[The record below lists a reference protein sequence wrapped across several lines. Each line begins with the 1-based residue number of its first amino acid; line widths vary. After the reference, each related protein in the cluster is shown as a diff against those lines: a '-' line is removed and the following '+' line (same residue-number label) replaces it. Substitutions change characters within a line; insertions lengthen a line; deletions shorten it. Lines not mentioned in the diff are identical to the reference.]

1 METEIKRSHIVQEVQ
16 QWLEQVVIGLKL
28 CPFAAEP
35 LQNQQ
40 VRIRVSIAETE
51 DALLTDVQAELML
64 LDRMH
69 PDELETSILVVPLM
83 LADFGE
89 YNEFLYLVNLLLR
102 EFSWNQLYQVASFH
116 PHYCFAGAKPD
127 ATENLTNRSPYPLLH
142 ILREASV
149 SEAIASFDQ
158 AETIPTRNIKTV
170 QKLTPIKKK
179 KLFPYL
185 YS

>member
-1 METEIKRSHIVQEVQ
+1 METDIKRSLIVQEVQ
-16 QWLEQVVIGLKL
+16 QWLENVVVGLKL

-35 LQNQQ
+35 LHNQQ
-40 VRIRVSIAETE
+40 IRIRVSTAETE
-51 DALLTDVQAELML
+51 ETLLTDVQAELML

-102 EFSWNQLYQVASFH
+102 EFGWDELYQIASFH
-116 PHYCFAGAKPD
+116 PQYCFDGATPE
-127 ATENLTNRSPYPLLH
+127 AAENLTNRSPYPLLH

-149 SEAIASFDQ
+149 SEAIASYEQ
-158 AETIPTRNIKTV
+158 PETIPTRNIKTV
-170 QKLTPIKKK
+170 QKLTPTKKR

-185 YS
+185 YP